1 MRSLVGSGAFNPFQT
16 SRSQFSSVGNAHRG
30 AGRRGVCSATA
41 TTSQDTEG
49 TKSVYGPVAN
59 TIATLRAIAFF
70 LTTTAIAVP
79 LFHVMLY
86 MSPLVLMFDKFKRT
100 AMHAV
105 NDIWANLTTLFFYP
119 IEEVASS
126 VLFIWRL
133 SSARDIDSAL
143 SLIEIESDTP
153 WLNFQVKGKENL
165 PPKGTPVVYVAN
177 HQSYLDIFSLFALH
191 RPFKFVSKTDIF
203 YIPIVGWSMFLTGH
217 VGLKRTDRR
226 SQMVCFLPQPACPE
240 LNSHAVFQIRT

>member
-1 MRSLVGSGAFNPFQT
+1 M
-16 SRSQFSSVGNAHRG
+16 
-30 AGRRGVCSATA
+30 AT
-41 TTSQDTEG
+41 
-49 TKSVYGPVAN
+49 V
-59 TIATLRAIAFF
+59 RAIAFF
-70 LTTTAIAVP
+70 LTTTMIAVP

-86 MSPLVLMFDKFKRT
+86 MSPFVLMFDKFKRT

-119 IEEVASS
+119 IE
-126 VLFIWRL
+126 I
-133 SSARDIDSAL
+133 
-143 SLIEIESDTP
+143 
-153 WLNFQVKGKENL
+153 KGKENL
-165 PPKGTPVVYVAN
+165 PPKDTPVVYVAN

-226 SQMVCFLPQPACPE
+226 SQMACLQDCRALIKEGASVLFFPE
-240 LNSHAVFQIRT
+240 GTRSDTAEMTSFKKGAFSIAAKDNVPVVPITIVGTGQLMQNGNEGRLRTGKVTLVIHPTIQSKSADELCQQSEKLIKDELLKYDYLVKV